1 MKTWER
7 RIAKERRIKSWWLS
21 CNHGDRPI
29 PRQWLWNVSASWPSR
44 RSWPNCR
51 TARRRIPNYIQYNR
65 YILLKVYLH
74 TISLMRIYSDKI
86 QSTHSLYAGA
96 LKVTL
101 ILKGLGAGC
110 CWCLD
115 NTVCWVAGRSA
126 SVRYLNIRLCAWI
139 AVQLLTRARAVIDF
153 FFFFFSPYSRLFLF
167 IINAI
172 YLVIYSVCVCAHT
185 RASHYI
191 AAHFYTFP
199 VAAASFSVSPARY
212 TYCTH
217 MYVGDGNTWGRRAQ
231 SYWTLR
237 SFECCY
243 SSFLYA
249 HVKLSREKENKE
261 RFL

>member
-29 PRQWLWNVSASWPSR
+29 PRQWLWNVSASWPAR

-96 LKVTL
+96 LKVPL

-126 SVRYLNIRLCAWI
+126 SVRYLNIRLCAWM

-172 YLVIYSVCVCAHT
+172 YLVIYSVCVCTH
-185 RASHYI
+185 SG
-191 AAHFYTFP
+191 
-199 VAAASFSVSPARY
+199 VA
-212 TYCTH
+212 
-217 MYVGDGNTWGRRAQ
+217 
-231 SYWTLR
+231 L
-237 SFECCY
+237 Y
-243 SSFLYA
+243 SSTFLYFSSSSSQLLCLPRPIYILYT
-249 HVKLSREKENKE
+249 HVRWGW
-261 RFL
+261 